1 MKFTNLLIIIAL
13 SLWSS
18 PFAAAEKSAELDA
31 GAKKTNSSNLNA
43 AQALEFLTAE
53 NEVIVLDV
61 RTPREFSTGHI
72 EGAVNINIAGDAF
85 EEKISKLEKGKPYL
99 VHCAAGVPKGRS
111 RRAEILMKKLGFNQL
126 YHLDGGFIAWQQAG
140 NPFQSEEDE
149 DKDHPPMA
157 PHH

>member
-1 MKFTNLLIIIAL
+1 MKFTNLLLIIAL
-13 SLWSS
+13 LLWPS
-18 PFAAAEKSAELDA
+18 PFAAAEKSAELNADA
-31 GAKKTNSSNLNA
+31 KETKSSNLNA
-43 AQALEFLTAE
+43 AQALDLLSAE
-53 NEVIVLDV
+53 NDVIVLDV

-111 RRAEILMKKLGFNQL
+111 RRAEILMKKLGFKQL

-140 NPFQSEEDE
+140 NPFLLEEDV
-149 DKDHPPMA
+149 DKDHHPMA